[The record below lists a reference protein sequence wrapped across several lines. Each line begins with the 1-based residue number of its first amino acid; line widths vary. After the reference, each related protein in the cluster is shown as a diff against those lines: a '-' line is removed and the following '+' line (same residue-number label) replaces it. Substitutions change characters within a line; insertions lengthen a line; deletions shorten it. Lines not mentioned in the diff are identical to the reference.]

1 MYSIVLVSTCSI
13 LAILYGGL
21 WLWLRKRVNADF
33 AKTLTVCMFLFN
45 SFVLVRYGVGR
56 LISSQYCLPFTEGC
70 QCTTATDGTDIY
82 CQPDT
87 LHQIGGV
94 AWGLAII
101 IYLLA
106 FNVGSWYFGF
116 YYYRCASEMNIVVK
130 STNTGGVASGLTE
143 TQTKNQKIFV
153 IGAIINALVVLAY
166 GGVIIYTVTNAFLFY
181 KFMNT
186 DAEKLELFWAG
197 LRTGVW
203 LAQVSSFIFLLI
215 STFQIR

>member
-1 MYSIVLVSTCSI
+1 
-13 LAILYGGL
+13 
-21 WLWLRKRVNADF
+21 
-33 AKTLTVCMFLFN
+33 
-45 SFVLVRYGVGR
+45 
-56 LISSQYCLPFTEGC
+56 
-70 QCTTATDGTDIY
+70 
-82 CQPDT
+82 
-87 LHQIGGV
+87 
-94 AWGLAII
+94 
-101 IYLLA
+101 
-106 FNVGSWYFGF
+106 
-116 YYYRCASEMNIVVK
+116 MNLVVK

-153 IGAIINALVVLAY
+153 IGAIFNALVVLAY

-186 DAEKLELFWAG
+186 DAEQLELFWAG